1 MKNITENIEA
11 KLNIKRVVL
20 AVLILFVIIFLLT
33 IFLKEY
39 KSNQSKDTIIEY
51 ANSLEQMQDEEEKI
65 AQEEERQ
72 RIEKENKKFNSLN
85 SEELE
90 KLSNIYKHSDVKRVF
105 LTFDDGPTNAV
116 TPYILNLLKEENI
129 KANFFV
135 LGTKVEE
142 NPSLVKREFEEGH
155 FIGNH
160 GYTHKYSSIYNS
172 VDNVLEE
179 YNKTNNLIKNAIG
192 NQKYNSL
199 VFRFPGGSVGGPYN
213 DLKKEALNK
222 LNENG
227 IGNLDWN
234 ALTNDADGAK
244 TKEAIMEN
252 FYKTVKDKSS
262 IVLLMHDAADKILT
276 YETLPDI
283 IKYFKDNGYQ
293 FQTMYDLFER
303 N

>member
-1 MKNITENIEA
+1 MKNITENVEA

-39 KSNQSKDTIIEY
+39 KSNQSKDTIVEY
-51 ANSLEQMQDEEEKI
+51 ANNLEQMQDEEERI
-65 AQEEERQ
+65 AQEQEKQ
-72 RIEKENKKFNSLN
+72 RLEKENKKFDLLN
-85 SEELE
+85 SEELG

-160 GYTHKYSSIYNS
+160 GYTHKYSSVYSS
-172 VDNVLEE
+172 VDNVFEE
-179 YNKTNNLIKNAIG
+179 YNKTNNLIRNAIG

-213 DLKKEALNK
+213 DLKKEALAK

-252 FYKTVKDKSS
+252 FYETVKDKTSV
-262 IVLLMHDAADKILT
+262 VLLMHDAADKILT

-283 IKYFKDNGYQ
+283 IKYFRDNGYQ
-293 FQTMYDLFER
+293 FQTMYDLFGR